1 MTRRVVT
8 GIGPTS
14 LRSASVNLDIS
25 IERYI
30 GQIRSVARTLARWR
44 VTLAV
49 NGDSES
55 TYVLGRAFLQA
66 GENRVRWYVQEET
79 QPCAASAR
87 STTVVVPSRD
97 IPVSLL
103 RAADVVLCIGFGTGT
118 ALEVCLAKFES
129 FAQVFVVRE
138 LVSGRLPKECAFDRL
153 FYVSID
159 DLSAALSSVFGPPHE
174 KQMLIRASSGG
185 QQ

>member
-1 MTRRVVT
+1 MTSRVVT

-55 TYVLGRAFLQA
+55 TCVLGRAFLQA

-87 STTVVVPSRD
+87 STTLIVPSRD

-103 RAADVVLCIGFGTGT
+103 RAADAVLCIGFGTGT
-118 ALEVCLAKFES
+118 ALEICLAKFES
-129 FAQVFVVRE
+129 CAQVFVIRE
-138 LVSGRLPKECAFDRL
+138 LVSSRLPKECAFDRL
-153 FYVSID
+153 FYVSIN
-159 DLSAALSSVFGPPHE
+159 DLSAALSSVFGPPQE
-174 KQMLIRASSGG
+174 KQMLIRVSSGG